1 MKNYACP
8 KCGSIEVFI
17 DKRGV
22 QQALCCGDC
31 GAWIKWISKKEMPL
45 VKRYMESNKDIE
57 FTVEENSKEKENNN
71 GLEDT
76 FQIRIYQYNEGKVGY
91 YDVDK
96 KAIPKILDIIEKH
109 KKI

>member
-1 MKNYACP
+1 MKEYKCP
-8 KCGSIEVFI
+8 KCNSVDLFL
-17 DKRGV
+17 
-22 QQALCCGDC
+22 QAQGNQTGLYCGDC
-31 GAWIKWISKKEMPL
+31 GAWIKWIGKKEMPL
-45 VKRYMESNKDIE
+45 VKRYMESNKGIE

-76 FQIRIYQYNEGKVGY
+76 FQIRIYQYNGGKVGY